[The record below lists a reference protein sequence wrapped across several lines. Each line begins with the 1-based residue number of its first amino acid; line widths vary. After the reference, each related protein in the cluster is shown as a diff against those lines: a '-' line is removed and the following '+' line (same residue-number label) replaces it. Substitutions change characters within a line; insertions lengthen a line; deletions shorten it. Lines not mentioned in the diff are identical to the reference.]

1 MEEKKE
7 IEQLRR
13 LVKILTAREIELVKA
28 KEELEKMNKHL
39 EELVEERTRE
49 LRETQKQLIRSA
61 KMAAIGT
68 MAAGIAHEI
77 NNPLG
82 IILVN
87 TQMLKESIRDEA
99 KRKMLETIEKAVKR
113 CKELT
118 QSLLKYSRGQSV
130 GEFKLVDVNE
140 IMEETCRM
148 LSPYFKKYGIEV
160 TAKYGKLPKIM
171 GCREELQQVFTNLLL
186 NAVDAIKKVK
196 RKGKIEITTC
206 FDGKNVKIS
215 VKDNGCGIPKENIE
229 KIFDPFF
236 TTKKVGEGT
245 GLGLYI
251 SLKIIENHN
260 GTISV
265 SSEEG
270 KGTEFLITIP
280 AEVGKNGKGK
290 NTGGR

>member
-13 LVKILTAREIELVKA
+13 LVKILTLREIELVKA

-39 EELVEERTRE
+39 EDLVEERTKE
-49 LRETQKQLIRSA
+49 LKKAQEQLIRSA

-68 MAAGIAHEI
+68 IAAGMAHEI

-82 IILVN
+82 IILIN
-87 TQMLKESIRDEA
+87 TQMLKESIRDET
-99 KRKMLETIEKAVKR
+99 KRKMLETIERAVKR
-113 CKELT
+113 CKEIT
-118 QSLLKYSRGQSV
+118 QNLLKYSRGQSV

-140 IMEETCRM
+140 IIKETCKM
-148 LSPYFKKYGIEV
+148 LSPYFRKFGIEV
-160 TAKYGKLPKIM
+160 ITNYGNVPKIM
-171 GCREELQQVFTNLLL
+171 GSYGELQQVFTNLLL
-186 NAVDAIKKVK
+186 NAVDAVRKVK
-196 RKGKIEITTC
+196 RKGRIEISSYLE
-206 FDGKNVKIS
+206 GKTIKVKI
-215 VKDNGCGIPKENIE
+215 KDNGCGIPKKYME

-251 SLKIIENHN
+251 SLKIIENHKGN
-260 GTISV
+260 ITV

-270 KGTEFLITIP
+270 NGTEFLITLP
-280 AEVGKNGKGK
+280 VKA
-290 NTGGR
+290 